1 MKKQLLTISVIL
13 SASAAFA
20 QNDTLLYSDFNTDPS
35 IYMQFGIFPPGLT
48 NDTNWYSYDLD
59 QLADG
64 SGGSRPGE
72 WFWTAPF
79 SDQDTAAQVSCMG
92 SNSWTND
99 VVTPISNWM
108 ILPSLQIID
117 ANATLYWKSAP
128 RQTPRFLDGYKIV
141 VSNSNNDLSSFTD
154 TLFVAS
160 EYTSLN
166 NQNAPFAF
174 PSYTFNPGA
183 TSNPLAPF
191 IHGWD
196 STYIEFDPSSDSSR
210 MIGLLRPF
218 SVSLAQYSGQNI
230 YIAFLHDDIDDNLIA
245 IDDIRVM
252 GTDPTSIAENNVDF
266 GLSVYPNP
274 SADLM
279 NVKFELASAGKVS
292 VELFDMSGKLV
303 RFESFGTQ
311 NIGVQSRPMSVNGL
325 AAGIYHIKLQTEQG
339 VAYTRVVVQ

>member
-1 MKKQLLTISVIL
+1 MKKQLLTISLML

-20 QNDTLLYSDFNTDPS
+20 QNDTLLFSDFNSDPS
-35 IYMQFGIFPPGLT
+35 VYMQVGTFPPGIS

-64 SGGSRPGE
+64 SSSGRPGE
-72 WFWTAPF
+72 WFWTQPF
-79 SDQDTAAQVSCMG
+79 SDNDTAAQVSCMG

-99 VVTPISNWM
+99 GVTPISNWM
-108 ILPSLQIID
+108 ILPSIQIID

-128 RQTPRFLDGYKIV
+128 RQTPRYLDGYKIV
-141 VSNSNNDLSSFTD
+141 VSTTQNDLNNFTD

-174 PSYTFNPGA
+174 SSYTFNPGA
-183 TSNPLAPF
+183 TANPLAPF

-196 STYIEFDPSSDSSR
+196 STYTEFDPASDSSR
-210 MIGLLRPF
+210 MIGRLRPF
-218 SVSLAQYSGQNI
+218 NVSLAQYAGQSI

-252 GTDPTSIAENNVDF
+252 GTDPTSIAENDLDF

-274 SADLM
+274 SSDQM

-292 VELFDMSGKLV
+292 VELFDVSGKLV

-311 NIGVQSRPMSVNGL
+311 GIGVQSRSISVNGL
-325 AAGIYHIKLQTEQG
+325 AAGIYHLKLQTEQG